1 MAYHL
6 YGKAIF
12 STHNGEYARREKTP
26 GMRII
31 LRSNPVEDQ
40 QTMVSKLQKAFPE
53 ACKGITRPVMD
64 MDVYEYFDYCDAEV
78 QGFEFLRAVLDYIAR
93 LNERIN
99 AEKTLKVQDY
109 VRRWKTANSEAF
121 RYIRPYHAINDL
133 FTKEDIEEQGIE
145 FLMEAMMQIKGLRMQ
160 EDNDQA
166 RQSALRLQMQHAQ
179 TVQNR
184 RNFTPLPPAPA
195 PARPLF
201 SINVSAQSMRAKT
214 NPRATSNPESG
225 LSRLQ
230 EGPFRRLPGS
240 PGQISAP
247 QSHLPLQ
254 RLTPSTEVLEHI
266 HPGSTSRGD
275 YHSDPT
281 AHNAMD
287 NDASPPPDNYIAI
300 PSRGLPGPFT
310 YRPLPPSTQSVPLLD
325 RVEMFDGNLPKG
337 KKNPQKKSSDDARIV
352 SNTGNG
358 PLHASHGAN
367 NQRPFTL
374 QNIPPPFYS
383 QSPEATPS
391 GPDYHP
397 NSATVPFSGDV
408 LQANLPQSH
417 TSGDRQ
423 ETVHRPPYSGQM
435 PMQPA
440 MGGRSRVMTNPY
452 AQPAHELQG
461 PMQDPRPAMLTLSI
475 PQNLQHQ
482 ERIARGHLFEEHSCS
497 LSTQVRP
504 HFPQPLEP
512 PSLGHQLPDRRIEA
526 EDRRTPDLEN
536 QRPAVAPIS
545 NAGQSPTSGISGRSL
560 AKDTPRRSVPEGCT
574 IWIGG
579 IPQEFDKAAVMH
591 LLRPC
596 RGLVYVSKPKIS
608 QTSRDTMKR
617 SYVFADFQN
626 SVDAAE
632 ALERLPQTRFA
643 DLPDGTF
650 LNTNYARSPANSS
663 PRHQQRG
670 GEEQRKWP
678 GFNISPSK
686 SRTGEDPARAG
697 NPKTELGRN
706 SSEGSGRGKKAT
718 ASSFDGDSRRPS
730 ERVIAVDADHKASHL
745 QPEEASTSLLPHGR
759 AESMVYV
766 SQPSADSQQGIKPMN
781 RESTV
786 VQPDVG
792 VEPYANDGS
801 TDTGDGAREI
811 TSPVATKA
819 QVQDNHQGPGLK
831 RHEGHTKSSK
841 KKSRNSKR
849 LPVPETKAA
858 EPHLVKADFTI
869 SKPTKPA
876 EPSTSDI
883 NKVPKN
889 NLEDKGKQSTSE
901 VEASTMTAPTQNHL
915 DPGPTL
921 PKDLNTP
928 DQSFLD
934 CNPTEVDGEHP
945 KASVAYVAIHSNAKD
960 GEAKVS
966 QIAPISRD
974 PAVRAAPPKRPEDP
988 MSEAMR
994 DNSTSRPRSVD
1005 TMVILH
1011 STAPPSSSQID
1022 CSNSLTDETLPSTIR
1037 ASHLSSESPQASK
1050 ASGLGEIASDKKA
1063 EYPKGLVPSRTGL
1076 KTSYVQEGL
1085 TTITNR
1091 ESVELRPS
1099 LVKVD
1104 VEKGSNL
1111 PLIQPSSSKSNREVP
1126 KSPVRKRA
1134 PSIPPRSSSLAAPST
1149 PIKTHQKKKP
1159 RILTPIGEAPSEDHL
1174 GCLTKVTVDCT
1185 KIVPNKLAM
1194 GSTKIAQP
1202 ILKID
1207 PAACA
1212 LTAESLKDLP
1222 KPETPF
1228 LTDDGVRMAPPMINR
1243 HTVGGASNSKRYY
1256 ELKRAYQIS
1265 HLGSDTHVSATS
1277 DVIDFPGSTSP
1288 QSSDTSMPDRALT
1301 KEQTNDLVT
1310 TLREAGFRCLSDS
1323 SPFPVKTPEL
1333 AFFEVIEREENSL
1346 ETYTNKGGPMV
1357 SWIDD
1362 SGKLG
1367 PGMTLDALIKQ
1378 NEILEVVKKAAAVKR
1393 LLAGPPPWTKIEYQ
1407 RKQLSRWITDFV
1419 TSSQEQQIVKLKAH
1433 RTLMAKP
1440 LLDTIPRR
1448 DSSTT
1453 ELQEWSTKV
1462 SRFMEENASGSSP
1475 TYGQS
1480 RKRATNSPSKSTRC
1494 TPLQQE
1500 QQERRHRV
1508 LINKP
1513 DPQVLACE
1521 PSRNDFALQ
1530 SLDTEFSDTLTTG
1543 QITESELSPS
1553 TFGRRTPSEERP
1565 TTSVALVHV
1574 APFNQINKLDDLF
1587 VGMRKEQRRWSD
1599 DCQRFCTSQEEDRMT
1614 KSDHGIQPLDAEFD
1628 VLRVTEMEN
1637 VEPESETKDIEN
1649 GVRQTPRK
1657 EKHSES
1663 TSKELGEGEGDQNIP
1678 AKSDRSKDHTPA
1690 ESKQDAPAKAENPKH
1705 QKHIPRPLGASGS
1718 SFDSS
1723 VTTSNEGSS
1732 EEARRNQPRGGHNP
1746 LGRSS
1751 YNSVAGR
1758 GTDAKRGKGK
1768 DGSQDPWALPQG
1780 EKAWGRGGKGRG
1792 EKKRR
1797 QRK

>member
-1 MAYHL
+1 M
-6 YGKAIF
+6 
-12 STHNGEYARREKTP
+12 
-26 GMRII
+26 
-31 LRSNPVEDQ
+31 
-40 QTMVSKLQKAFPE
+40 
-53 ACKGITRPVMD
+53 KG
-64 MDVYEYFDYCDAEV
+64 
-78 QGFEFLRAVLDYIAR
+78 
-93 LNERIN
+93 
-99 AEKTLKVQDY
+99 
-109 VRRWKTANSEAF
+109 
-121 RYIRPYHAINDL
+121 
-133 FTKEDIEEQGIE
+133 
-145 FLMEAMMQIKGLRMQ
+145 
-160 EDNDQA
+160 
-166 RQSALRLQMQHAQ
+166 
-179 TVQNR
+179 
-184 RNFTPLPPAPA
+184 
-195 PARPLF
+195 
-201 SINVSAQSMRAKT
+201 KT

-225 LSRLQ
+225 LSQSQ
-230 EGPFRRLPGS
+230 EGPFRRLPAS
-240 PGQISAP
+240 TGQISAP

-287 NDASPPPDNYIAI
+287 NDASPPPDNYFAI

-310 YRPLPPSTQSVPLLD
+310 YRPLAPTTQSVPLLD
-325 RVEMFDGNLPKG
+325 CVGIFDGNLPKG

-352 SNTGNG
+352 SNTENG
-358 PLHASHGAN
+358 SLHASREAN
-367 NQRPFTL
+367 SQRPFTL
-374 QNIPPPFYS
+374 QNVPPPFYS
-383 QSPEATPS
+383 QSPEATTS
-391 GPDYHP
+391 GPEFLP
-397 NSATVPFSGDV
+397 KSATVPLTGDF
-408 LQANLPQSH
+408 LQANLPQNH
-417 TSGDRQ
+417 IPGDRQ
-423 ETVHRPPYSGQM
+423 ETVHHPPYSRHI

-440 MGGRSRVMTNPY
+440 MGGRSRVLTNPY

-482 ERIARGHLFEEHSCS
+482 ERTAKGHLFEEHSGS
-497 LSTQVRP
+497 LSTQEVRP
-504 HFPQPLEP
+504 QFPQPLEP
-512 PSLGHQLPDRRIEA
+512 HSSGHQLPDRRIEA

-536 QRPAVAPIS
+536 QRPAVASIS

-560 AKDTPRRSVPEGCT
+560 ANDTPRRSVSEGCK

-579 IPQEFDKAAVMH
+579 IPQGFDRAAVMH

-596 RGLVYVSKPKIS
+596 RGLVYVSGPKVS
-608 QTSRDTMKR
+608 QTLRDPMKR
-617 SYVFADFQN
+617 LYVFAEYVIPASSIRCNTNLMNHRFQN

-632 ALERLPQTRFA
+632 ALERLPQTRYA
-643 DLPDGTF
+643 SLPDGTF
-650 LNTNYARSPANSS
+650 LSTNYARSPANSS

-697 NPKTELGRN
+697 NPKIELGRN
-706 SSEGSGRGKKAT
+706 SSEGSARGKNAS
-718 ASSFDGDSRRPS
+718 ASSFAGDSRRPS
-730 ERVIAVDADHKASHL
+730 ERVITVDADHKASHL
-745 QPEEASTSLLPHGR
+745 QPEEVLPSTSLLPHGR

-766 SQPSADSQQGIKPMN
+766 SQPSADSQQGVKPMN

-792 VEPYANDGS
+792 VEPYANDGLK
-801 TDTGDGAREI
+801 DTGDGAREI
-811 TSPVATKA
+811 PSPLATKA
-819 QVQDNHQGPGLK
+819 QVKDNHQGPGLK

-869 SKPTKPA
+869 SKPTKSA

-889 NLEDKGKQSTSE
+889 NLEDKGKQTTSE
-901 VEASTMTAPTQNHL
+901 VEASNMTAPTEIPL

-921 PKDLNTP
+921 AKDLETP

-934 CNPTEVDGEHP
+934 CNPTEVDGENP
-945 KASVAYVAIHSNAKD
+945 TASVAYVAMHSKAKD
-960 GEAKVS
+960 GGAKVS
-966 QIAPISRD
+966 QIAPKSRD

-994 DNSTSRPRSVD
+994 DNRTSRQRSVD
-1005 TMVILH
+1005 TMLILH

-1022 CSNSLTDETLPSTIR
+1022 CSNSITEEILSSTFQ
-1037 ASHLSSESPQASK
+1037 ASNPSSESGQVSR
-1050 ASGLGEIASDKKA
+1050 ASGPGEIALDKKT
-1063 EYPKGLVPSRTGL
+1063 ENPKGLVRSGTGL
-1076 KTSYVQEGL
+1076 ETSHVQEGL

-1099 LVKVD
+1099 PVKVD

-1111 PLIQPSSSKSNREVP
+1111 PLIQPSSSKSNRAVP

-1159 RILTPIGEAPSEDHL
+1159 RILTPTGEAPSEDHL
-1174 GCLTKVTVDCT
+1174 GCLTKVTFDCT
-1185 KIVPNKLAM
+1185 KTVPNKLAI
-1194 GSTKIAQP
+1194 GSTKITQP
-1202 ILKID
+1202 ISKID

-1243 HTVGGASNSKRYY
+1243 RTVAEASNSKRYY

-1265 HLGSDTHVSATS
+1265 HLGSATHVSATS
-1277 DVIDFPGSTSP
+1277 DVIDSPVSTP
-1288 QSSDTSMPDRALT
+1288 PRSSDTGMPDRAST
-1301 KEQTNDLVT
+1301 KEQTNDLVA
-1310 TLREAGFRCLSDS
+1310 TLREAGFRSLSDS

-1333 AFFEVIEREENSL
+1333 AFFEVIEGEENPL
-1346 ETYTNKGGPMV
+1346 ETCTNKGGPMV

-1362 SGKLG
+1362 NGKLG
-1367 PGMTLDALIKQ
+1367 PGMSLDALIKQ

-1393 LLAGPPPWTKIEYQ
+1393 LLAGPPPWTKIESQ

-1419 TSSQEQQIVKLKAH
+1419 TSSQEQQSVKLKAH
-1433 RTLMAKP
+1433 RMLMAKP
-1440 LLDTIPRR
+1440 LLDTVPRR
-1448 DSSTT
+1448 DSSIT

-1462 SRFMEENASGSSP
+1462 SRFMEENAAGSSP

-1480 RKRATNSPSKSTRC
+1480 RKRATNSPSKSTRR

-1513 DPQVLACE
+1513 DPQVLAPE
-1521 PSRNDFALQ
+1521 PSRDDFTLQ

-1565 TTSVALVHV
+1565 TTSLALVPF
-1574 APFNQINKLDDLF
+1574 AAFNQVNKLDDLF
-1587 VGMRKEQRRWSD
+1587 VGMGKEQRRWSD
-1599 DCQRFCTSQEEDRMT
+1599 DCQRFGTSQEEERMT
-1614 KSDHGIQPLDAEFD
+1614 KSDHGIRPLDAEFD
-1628 VLRVTEMEN
+1628 VLRVTEIEN
-1637 VEPESETKDIEN
+1637 VEPESETKDMEN
-1649 GVRQTPRK
+1649 DVRQTPRK

-1663 TSKELGEGEGDQNIP
+1663 TPEELAGEGEVDQNIP
-1678 AKSDRSKDHTPA
+1678 AKSDGSKDHTPA
-1690 ESKQDAPAKAENPKH
+1690 ESKQDAPAKAENPKY
-1705 QKHIPRPLGASGS
+1705 QTNIPQPLGASIS
-1718 SFDSS
+1718 SFSSS

-1732 EEARRNQPRGGHNP
+1732 EEAHRNQPRGGHNP
-1746 LGRSS
+1746 LGRSG
-1751 YNSVAGR
+1751 YNAVAGR
-1758 GTDAKRGKGK
+1758 RTDAKRGKGK

-1780 EKAWGRGGKGRG
+1780 EKAWGRGGKGSG

>member
-1 MAYHL
+1 M
-6 YGKAIF
+6 
-12 STHNGEYARREKTP
+12 
-26 GMRII
+26 
-31 LRSNPVEDQ
+31 
-40 QTMVSKLQKAFPE
+40 
-53 ACKGITRPVMD
+53 
-64 MDVYEYFDYCDAEV
+64 
-78 QGFEFLRAVLDYIAR
+78 
-93 LNERIN
+93 
-99 AEKTLKVQDY
+99 
-109 VRRWKTANSEAF
+109 
-121 RYIRPYHAINDL
+121 
-133 FTKEDIEEQGIE
+133 
-145 FLMEAMMQIKGLRMQ
+145 
-160 EDNDQA
+160 
-166 RQSALRLQMQHAQ
+166 
-179 TVQNR
+179 
-184 RNFTPLPPAPA
+184 PP
-195 PARPLF
+195 
-201 SINVSAQSMRAKT
+201 T
-214 NPRATSNPESG
+214 
-225 LSRLQ
+225 
-230 EGPFRRLPGS
+230 
-240 PGQISAP
+240 
-247 QSHLPLQ
+247 
-254 RLTPSTEVLEHI
+254 
-266 HPGSTSRGD
+266 
-275 YHSDPT
+275 
-281 AHNAMD
+281 
-287 NDASPPPDNYIAI
+287 
-300 PSRGLPGPFT
+300 
-310 YRPLPPSTQSVPLLD
+310 TQSVPLLD
-325 RVEMFDGNLPKG
+325 RVGMFDGNLPKG
-337 KKNPQKKSSDDARIV
+337 KRNPQKKSSDDARIV
-352 SNTGNG
+352 SNTENG

-374 QNIPPPFYS
+374 QNVAPPFYS

-391 GPDYHP
+391 GPEFNPH
-397 NSATVPFSGDV
+397 SATAPCSGDF

-417 TSGDRQ
+417 ISADRQ
-423 ETVHRPPYSGQM
+423 RTVHRPPYSGQI

-440 MGGRSRVMTNPY
+440 MGGRSRVLTNPY

-461 PMQDPRPAMLTLSI
+461 PMQDPRPTMLTLSI

-482 ERIARGHLFEEHSCS
+482 ERTAKGHLFEEHSGS

-512 PSLGHQLPDRRIEA
+512 LSLGHQLPDRRIEA
-526 EDRRTPDLEN
+526 EDRRTPDLES
-536 QRPAVAPIS
+536 QRPAVASMS
-545 NAGQSPTSGISGRSL
+545 NAGQSPTSGISGRSV
-560 AKDTPRRSVPEGCT
+560 ANDTLRRSVPEGCT

-579 IPQEFDKAAVMH
+579 IPQGLDKAAVMH

-596 RGLVYVSKPKIS
+596 RGLVYVSKPRAS
-608 QTSRDTMKR
+608 QTLRDTMKR
-617 SYVFADFQN
+617 SYVFAEYVIPASSIICNTNLMNHSFQN

-650 LNTNYARSPANSS
+650 LSTNYARSPANSS

-706 SSEGSGRGKKAT
+706 LSEGSGRGRKAT
-718 ASSFDGDSRRPS
+718 ASSLDGDSRRPS
-730 ERVIAVDADHKASHL
+730 ERVIAVDADQKASHL
-745 QPEEASTSLLPHGR
+745 QPEEALPSTSLFTHGR

-781 RESTV
+781 WESTV
-786 VQPDVG
+786 IQPDVG

-801 TDTGDGAREI
+801 KDIGDGAREI
-811 TSPVATKA
+811 TSPLATKA
-819 QVQDNHQGPGLK
+819 QVQNNHQGPGLK

-889 NLEDKGKQSTSE
+889 NLEDEGKQSTSE
-901 VEASTMTAPTQNHL
+901 LEASNITAPTESPL

-921 PKDLNTP
+921 PKDLETP

-934 CNPTEVDGEHP
+934 CNPTEVDGEHL
-945 KASVAYVAIHSNAKD
+945 KASVAYVAIHSNVKD

-994 DNSTSRPRSVD
+994 DNSTSRQRSVD

-1011 STAPPSSSQID
+1011 STAPPCSSQID
-1022 CSNSLTDETLPSTIR
+1022 CSNSITEEILSSTFQ
-1037 ASHLSSESPQASK
+1037 ASHPSSESAQASK
-1050 ASGLGEIASDKKA
+1050 ASGPGEIALDKKA
-1063 EYPKGLVPSRTGL
+1063 ENPKGLVPSRTGL
-1076 KTSYVQEGL
+1076 ETSHVQEGL

-1099 LVKVD
+1099 LVKVN

-1111 PLIQPSSSKSNREVP
+1111 PLTQPSSLKSNREVP

-1159 RILTPIGEAPSEDHL
+1159 RILTPIGEAPSEDRL
-1174 GCLTKVTVDCT
+1174 GCLTKVTIDCT
-1185 KIVPNKLAM
+1185 KTVPIKLAM
-1194 GSTKIAQP
+1194 GSTKITQP
-1202 ILKID
+1202 TLKID

-1243 HTVGGASNSKRYY
+1243 HTVGEASNSKRYY
-1256 ELKRAYQIS
+1256 ELKRAYQTS
-1265 HLGSDTHVSATS
+1265 HLGDDTHVSATS
-1277 DVIDFPGSTSP
+1277 DVTDFPGSTSP
-1288 QSSDTSMPDRALT
+1288 QSSDTSMPDRAST
-1301 KEQTNDLVT
+1301 KEQTNDMVA
-1310 TLREAGFRCLSDS
+1310 TLREAGFRSLSAS

-1333 AFFEVIEREENSL
+1333 AFFEVIEGKENPL
-1346 ETYTNKGGPMV
+1346 ETSTNKDGPMV

-1367 PGMTLDALIKQ
+1367 PGMSLDALIKQ

-1393 LLAGPPPWTKIEYQ
+1393 LLAGPPPWTEIEHQ
-1407 RKQLSRWITDFV
+1407 RKQLSRWITDFA

-1462 SRFMEENASGSSP
+1462 SRFMKENASGSSP

-1480 RKRATNSPSKSTRC
+1480 RKRATNSPSKSTRS

-1500 QQERRHRV
+1500 QQERRHRA

-1513 DPQVLACE
+1513 DSQVLASE
-1521 PSRNDFALQ
+1521 PSRDDFTLQ

-1553 TFGRRTPSEERP
+1553 TFGRRTPSEERS
-1565 TTSVALVHV
+1565 TTSLALVHF
-1574 APFNQINKLDDLF
+1574 APFNQVNKLDDLF

-1599 DCQRFCTSQEEDRMT
+1599 DCQRFCTSQEEERMT

-1628 VLRVTEMEN
+1628 MLRVTGIEN

-1657 EKHSES
+1657 EKLSES
-1663 TSKELGEGEGDQNIP
+1663 TFKELGEGEGDQNIP

-1690 ESKQDAPAKAENPKH
+1690 ESKQDAPPKH
-1705 QKHIPRPLGASGS
+1705 QNHIPQPLGASIS

-1723 VTTSNEGSS
+1723 ATTSNEGSS

-1746 LGRSS
+1746 LGRSG